1 MGQSKLPLAQ
11 ALNVWATQVFLD
23 ENSLGKGA
31 LGGGNSNIF
40 YFRFFFFEN
49 SLGDGF
55 LQIFLGNFHPE
66 NWVKMIPILTI
77 IFFRWV
83 ETTT

>member
-23 ENSLGKGA
+23 ENSLGKGHWVVA
-31 LGGGNSNIF
+31 TQTFFILG
-40 YFRFFFFEN
+40 FFFEN